1 MECAIRTIRKIN
13 FNMGAI
19 KVEDTKRIRFSNM
32 AKFMFNEDQ
41 AIIFNRLNGQW
52 IKVPKQC
59 YDILELCNK
68 EGLSWSALSESLAD
82 DEDREYMKQLIKLL
96 DSMNCLYNDDE
107 KIIENIS
114 FAITH
119 RCNLK
124 CIHCMVNAAFGQSDK
139 EHFDTKTICAFLDK
153 IVAANPKN
161 ITLTGGEPL
170 LRSDF
175 LTILGYLRSIYNGKI
190 TLMTNGTLITPKNVK
205 EIVSQIDSIDI
216 SLDGADEE
224 SCAVIRG
231 KGVFEKVVS
240 SIKLLQSHGFS
251 KISISMVLS
260 ANNVRYTKQFME
272 LNESLNTT
280 PMLRALSYEGRA
292 KENKDILDNVVT
304 TEFLRQED
312 KKTNS
317 ECRTCCCTAGY
328 NQITIEANG
337 DIFPCNLFVEPEFRL
352 GTMSEI
358 DDLRKL
364 FYTNDGFFVCPC
376 VQKFEPSEFEPC
388 KNCNINYF
396 CWSCVY
402 PMYKIDEKE
411 LKERCAYKK
420 EILKNIWK

>member
-1 MECAIRTIRKIN
+1 
-13 FNMGAI
+13 
-19 KVEDTKRIRFSNM
+19 VEDTKRIRFSNM

-216 SLDGADEE
+216 SLDGADEDLITV
-224 SCAVIRG
+224 ALLIIFVIVENIIFRIIQQFQG
-231 KGVFEKVVS
+231 EVS
-240 SIKLLQSHGFS
+240 AEPISIINAIAIVIGGCLFVSAISMTISTIFSNVYIGYGFS
-251 KISISMVLS
+251 
-260 ANNVRYTKQFME
+260 
-272 LNESLNTT
+272 
-280 PMLRALSYEGRA
+280 G
-292 KENKDILDNVVT
+292 
-304 TEFLRQED
+304 
-312 KKTNS
+312 
-317 ECRTCCCTAGY
+317 
-328 NQITIEANG
+328 
-337 DIFPCNLFVEPEFRL
+337 IFWL
-352 GTMSEI
+352 
-358 DDLRKL
+358 
-364 FYTNDGFFVCPC
+364 YW
-376 VQKFEPSEFEPC
+376 
-388 KNCNINYF
+388 NINCQTESIINPFPFIANPTFYEKHLVLIYIITVGLILVNCFLCTRSPFYF
-396 CWSCVY
+396 GD
-402 PMYKIDEKE
+402 KIRKCFY
-411 LKERCAYKK
+411 R
-420 EILKNIWK
+420 